1 VTETAP
7 ETAGPAA
14 AEDGHPGT
22 AAGGDDPTVHQL
34 AGKVDRLTSM
44 VEQLL
49 GGGGKE
55 EAETPDIKAEVRAAV
70 REVQAKEKRKADDE
84 AAAQSIEDRIG
95 QLEKK
100 AETPPADHEAKRS
113 SRVMGWARP

>member
-1 VTETAP
+1 VTEAT
-7 ETAGPAA
+7 ETGPAA

-22 AAGGDDPTVHQL
+22 AAGQDDPTVHEL

-49 GGGGKE
+49 GGGKE
-55 EAETPDIKAEVRAAV
+55 EPAAEAPDIKAEVRAAV
-70 REVQAKEKRKADDE
+70 REVQAKEKKKADDE
-84 AAAQSIEDRIG
+84 AEAQSIQDRIG
-95 QLEKK
+95 HLEKR

-113 SRVMGWARP
+113 SRMMGWARP